1 MYGPI
6 CPYSEL
12 VKVRVVDPSIDW
24 DVDPSIDW
32 DGRYAPPGD
41 VLVVSPAWWS
51 GRSRPTGSVG

>member
-6 CPYSEL
+6 CPYFEL
-12 VKVRVVDPSIDW
+12 VKVRAVDPSIDW

-41 VLVVSPAWWS
+41 VLVVSPA
-51 GRSRPTGSVG
+51 

>member
-1 MYGPI
+1 MYGPF

-12 VKVRVVDPSIDW
+12 VKVRV
-24 DVDPSIDW
+24 VDPSIDW